1 MKSKILIIA
10 LLFILTSSYQNNT
23 TYSIVDYSKR
33 SNENEQCIE
42 IQFFGIKIPFSLI
55 YFKESEMCFILAN
68 KKRSFLVDLEPNFNY
83 DSKLEPENLLL
94 FNKENDYLL
103 MLPTY
108 SEEFPTFQLVGFSAK
123 GIFDNFGFHTFSY
136 EDIENMN
143 VNSLENICYNIQ
155 EKDNLPRIYANS
167 KVLLSKVE
175 FRKTKMI
182 TMSKNQKNQLAKLR
196 KSYTKR

>member
-1 MKSKILIIA
+1 MKSKILIVA

-23 TYSIVDYSKR
+23 TYSFVDYSKR
-33 SNENEQCIE
+33 TNDNEQCIE
-42 IQFFGIKIPFSLI
+42 IQFLGVEIPFSLI
-55 YFKESEMCFILAN
+55 YFKESEICFILVN
-68 KKRSFLVDLEPNFNY
+68 KKRSLLVDLEPSFNY
-83 DSKLEPENLLL
+83 DLKLEPENLLL
-94 FNKENDYLL
+94 FSKENDYLL

-108 SEEFPTFQLVGFSAK
+108 SEEFPTFQLVGFNAK
-123 GIFDNFGFHTFSY
+123 GIFKDFGFHTFNY
-136 EDIENMN
+136 EDVDNLNGSSFEKIH
-143 VNSLENICYNIQ
+143 YNIQ